1 MRVSRYEH
9 ENLELS
15 INARGSR
22 PAHRGALASHTLRA
36 TTYVTLSSK
45 HRHPKEA

>member
-1 MRVSRYEH
+1 MRVSRYEL

-22 PAHRGALASHTLRA
+22 SAHCGALASHTLHA
-36 TTYVTLSSK
+36 TECVTLSSK